1 MKNRLQNIFVMLI
14 CTLVIGALS
23 LIPSQVFATDA
34 VELKMAFAGL
44 KTCYT
49 EGGINKNLSANY
61 NANALTYGASNSK
74 IKIALPSGKELT
86 CQQLIYGGNGFSGL
100 MNMASGVPNI
110 SDSPD
115 KKGAFLTKLGYS
127 AENSN
132 QKSCATFVY
141 DVWMDNDNFTTRTT
155 ICAQT
160 TRDSSG
166 AAIIDTDQLE
176 STMTTTKSNGED
188 YGFTIGGLHIYKP
201 WNLFGSK
208 TVECNDGANNKIATV
223 PFAKGDNWN
232 QFIDELINSGCAK
245 EKNVRQGN
253 LGSTITST
261 RVGIPERDP
270 GNAATAEYTI
280 EGRESTAADTAI
292 KFLSN
297 NQVNPNSLGLS
308 EYEKATL
315 LQGYLANVFNATNAG
330 CNLTGD
336 ALKTA
341 EADGYIKAR
350 IDNGNGF
357 QDCYIKP
364 ANKNKEVFGWNSG
377 SILESSETWGFDKV
391 VEELNS
397 LTIDSLPD
405 SSGTPTLPDSPSN
418 GNTATPGDGSND
430 GQDGT
435 LSTCFENAGV
445 LGWIVCPVTEALGNV
460 VGGIYEYIEMNYL
473 QVRSDVIDSSG
484 LREGWTT
491 FRDFAN
497 ILFAIAFTVVIFAQ
511 ITGFGISNYNIK
523 KILPRL
529 LVIVVL
535 VNISFIL
542 CQLATDISNIVGA
555 SIKDMF
561 VDFASKAR
569 TQLDYNIPSI
579 VGGFLGALG
588 LVSGLSVGVIA
599 LGMTINWRLWIFPLL
614 LSLGGCLL
622 GVLFFFIILGVRQA
636 GIIILIVLAPLA
648 IVCYAL
654 PNTKNLFDKWWKMF
668 SALLIL
674 YPICGALMG
683 GGQFASALLL
693 NTVSD
698 SEGGLAFMSIVAMLL
713 NVMPFFLV
721 PSLLKSSMA
730 AMGNIGTKISQFGQK
745 QTGRLQGAIRGSQ
758 GFKDLQ
764 WGQQFKTDNAQVK
777 RFQGKLEKKG
787 KLSQG
792 NQRRANMFMQRLA
805 KSQRELAVGGDL
817 KNAITI
823 GSEAERNLRSSV
835 QRQQANEDVLGRQGR
850 YINGEMTSILPGR
863 EDQIV
868 NGRNADELGAELDA
882 YLDKIIAGDG
892 SAEELENYNRNAQA
906 IINALSDMNTAG
918 SRAKVINS
926 LAKNVS
932 KHSGKLTG
940 PLDEQEKARL
950 KGSFGR
956 LQSSIEKYAKDYKKD
971 NPESP
976 RLVGDL
982 AAGEF
987 KNAGKL
993 QELSDQENPNSTFWR
1008 SSAYVD
1014 KGLSGMNT
1022 EDFSKLKPQ
1031 ALQSILHGMR
1041 NGEVSSRSINTLAR
1055 IADEA
1060 LSPDS
1065 IFKPDADSY
1074 RYIEQIRSAAY
1085 AHGAMADGSTTRSV
1099 GSQAI
1104 GRASSTSLRSITS
1117 EIKSA
1122 PSWQDLS
1129 ANAAS
1134 SDPAVKAAATADM
1147 TKYSNLV
1154 TNIQQSLASDM
1165 HSEETAAQ
1173 LQEALQIA
1181 HDKGF
1186 QDTSGQ
1192 VVRVNKISPQ
1202 NLKLQH
1208 STQQPAPA
1216 PRTPTSTPS
1225 QNSNN
1230 ILTRN
1235 PDGTLSGKVGPVVV
1249 SGAEE
1254 SPGGLIIVQEDA
1266 DIRTRRQQQQ
1276 QNRQNNN
1283 QNNNP

>member
-1 MKNRLQNIFVMLI
+1 MKRTKILKRLTFAFFSII
-14 CTLVIGALS
+14 AIVIVTS
-23 LIPSQVFATDA
+23 SNTTNVFATDA
-34 VELKMAFAGL
+34 VTKSKMNAVYE
-44 KTCYT
+44 CY
-49 EGGINKNLSANY
+49 
-61 NANALTYGASNSK
+61 
-74 IKIALPSGKELT
+74 
-86 CQQLIYGGNGFSGL
+86 
-100 MNMASGVPNI
+100 
-110 SDSPD
+110 
-115 KKGAFLTKLGYS
+115 KKGQMTGILT
-127 AENSN
+127 SN
-132 QKSCATFVY
+132 EWKGMNGIERLAK
-141 DVWMDNDNFTTRTT
+141 TT
-155 ICAQT
+155 
-160 TRDSSG
+160 SSV
-166 AAIIDTDQLE
+166 A
-176 STMTTTKSNGED
+176 
-188 YGFTIGGLHIYKP
+188 
-201 WNLFGSK
+201 
-208 TVECNDGANNKIATV
+208 V
-223 PFAKGDNWN
+223 
-232 QFIDELINSGCAK
+232 
-245 EKNVRQGN
+245 
-253 LGSTITST
+253 
-261 RVGIPERDP
+261 
-270 GNAATAEYTI
+270 
-280 EGRESTAADTAI
+280 
-292 KFLSN
+292 
-297 NQVNPNSLGLS
+297 
-308 EYEKATL
+308 
-315 LQGYLANVFNATNAG
+315 
-330 CNLTGD
+330 
-336 ALKTA
+336 
-341 EADGYIKAR
+341 
-350 IDNGNGF
+350 
-357 QDCYIKP
+357 
-364 ANKNKEVFGWNSG
+364 
-377 SILESSETWGFDKV
+377 
-391 VEELNS
+391 
-397 LTIDSLPD
+397 LPD
-405 SSGTPTLPDSPSN
+405 SSTGEVTWTNCRSLISEVAGSKAPSSSAQSNQLTPFLTGMGYQAESQPGSGGVCAAYEFSSGNGSNTLRLCAPQISSSLDPMSGTLDHTWLEISNGVPIGIQINKYGTLEFIRNGRYSGSVSWSKGDTFEDYANKIYVKFNELYEDKKFDSGWSIIGGAPTISSGGDFTTYKLPDNEEQAGLVAVKYLSNNAIVRTDQMILSPDERKIILQYALNTYYKISYFGGSEASACNLSGSAASNAQSSGYTPMKISSDKTCYVKPTAHINDKVLTYNKTTGKTDGTQMDFSQLIEAVDAYITTTANAGQNPNLSLTPT
-418 GNTATPGDGSND
+418 TPGGEDPVGPNNDTDGSND

-511 ITGFGISNYNIK
+511 ITGFGISNYNVK

-579 VGGFLGALG
+579 VGGFIKALG
-588 LVSGLSVGVIA
+588 LTAAIGGGAIA
-599 LGMTINWRLWIFPLL
+599 LGMTTNWRLWIFPLL

-777 RFQGKLEKKG
+777 RFQRIAKNNDGKLPK
-787 KLSQG
+787 
-792 NQRRANMFMQRLA
+792 RHTRTANMRMQRLA
-805 KSQRELAVGGDL
+805 KSQRELAMGGDL

-906 IINALSDMNTAG
+906 IINTLSDMNTAG

-976 RLVGDL
+976 RLIGDL

-1085 AHGAMADGSTTRSV
+1085 AHGAMADGSTMRSV

-1165 HSEETAAQ
+1165 HSEESAAQ

-1208 STQQPAPA
+1208 STQPAPA

-1235 PDGTLSGKVGPVVV
+1235 PDSTLSGKVGPVVV

-1254 SPGGLIIVQEDA
+1254 SPGGIIIVQEDA

-1276 QNRQNNN
+1276 QNHQNNN